1 MKLKDP
7 TDWLED
13 FTIHLSKEEISSMLS
28 DVEETLVFT
37 GSKPMAAVW
46 LTVAGVLG
54 GLFGG
59 VVVSGAVW
67 RSVWLVLGYL
77 IVMPLVWLA
86 MRRLTFRIFGPAIRW
101 QAVLAF
107 FWAFLLGMGAVIGG
121 QIESWWWGY
130 GLTLG
135 AGLLIGLVFG
145 SVNPSF
151 IKNEDAW
158 LLAGLPLGGVSTTIA
173 TYVYRNMIVDPSTI
187 SAAALSGAIAGL
199 ILTAPMTVLLAAL
212 WDVGHGLRHVAVIYL
227 HNDASAR
234 KAIDYLDR
242 AIRLSPND
250 ADLHNLRG
258 IAWSRAGDQGRADA
272 DWQKVLELQPK
283 SPEPYMNRGVD
294 FLRQGALAEAVE
306 SLQAA
311 ITIDPKY
318 ATAHNNLGVALERRG
333 DLDRAIEH
341 YDPAISLAPKYARA
355 YSNRGYARFRAKRH
369 ERAVEDCDH
378 AIELDQDLAAAYVN
392 RAHALAALGHVE
404 RAAEDYQTAIDL
416 VPSPEI
422 VEEAE
427 KGLQALGRE

>member
-1 MKLKDP
+1 MRLRDP

-13 FTIHLSKEEISSMLS
+13 FTIHLSEEEISSMLS

-37 GSKPMAAVW
+37 GSKPVAAVW

-54 GLFGG
+54 GFFGG
-59 VVVSGAVW
+59 VVVSGAMW
-67 RSVWLVLGYL
+67 RSVWLVLAYL
-77 IVMPLVWLA
+77 LVMPLVWVG
-86 MRRLTFRIFGPAIRW
+86 MRRLTFGIFGPAIRW

-121 QIESWWWGY
+121 QITSWWLGY
-130 GLTLG
+130 GLSLG

-151 IKNEDAW
+151 VKNEDAW
-158 LLAGLPLGGVSTTIA
+158 LLAGLPLGGVSTTFA
-173 TYVYRNMIVDPSTI
+173 TYVYRNMIADPSTI
-187 SAAALSGAIAGL
+187 SAAALTGAIAGL
-199 ILTAPMTVLLAAL
+199 ILTAPMTALLAAL

-227 HNDASAR
+227 HNDAFAQ

-242 AIRLSPND
+242 AIRVSPND

-258 IAWSRAGDQGRADA
+258 IAWSRAGDQARADA

-294 FLRQGALAEAVE
+294 FLRHGAFAEAVE
-306 SLQAA
+306 SLQTA

-333 DLDRAIEH
+333 ELDRAIEH
-341 YDPAISLAPKYARA
+341 YDRAIALAPKYARA

-378 AIELDQDLAAAYVN
+378 AIKLDQDLAVAYVN

-416 VPSPEI
+416 VPSPEVI
-422 VEEAE
+422 EEAE
-427 KGLQALGRE
+427 KGLEALTS

>member
-1 MKLKDP
+1 MRLKDP

-77 IVMPLVWLA
+77 LVMPLVWLG

-107 FWAFLLGMGAVIGG
+107 FWAFLLAMGAVTGG
-121 QIESWWWGY
+121 QIASWWLGY
-130 GLTLG
+130 GLSLG

-158 LLAGLPLGGVSTTIA
+158 LLTGLPLGGVSTTFA
-173 TYVYRNMIVDPSTI
+173 TYVYRNMIADPSTI
-187 SAAALSGAIAGL
+187 SAAALTGAIAGL
-199 ILTAPMTVLLAAL
+199 ILTAPMTALLAAL

-227 HNDASAR
+227 HNDAYAG

-242 AIRLSPND
+242 AIRFSPND

-258 IAWSRAGDQGRADA
+258 IAWSRAGDPVRADA
-272 DWQKVLELQPK
+272 DWQKVLELHPK
-283 SPEPYMNRGVD
+283 SPEPHMNRGVD
-294 FLRQGALAEAVE
+294 FLRRGALAEAVE
-306 SLQAA
+306 SLQTA

-333 DLDRAIEH
+333 ELDGAIEH
-341 YDPAISLAPKYARA
+341 YDRAIALAPKYARA
-355 YSNRGYARFRAKRH
+355 YSNRGYAYYRAGRH
-369 ERAVEDCDH
+369 ERAVEDCGH
-378 AIELDQDLAAAYVN
+378 AIELDQDLAVAYVN
-392 RAHALAALGHVE
+392 RAHALAALGHLE
-404 RAAEDYQTAIDL
+404 RAVENYHSAIEL
-416 VPSPEI
+416 VPSPEV

-427 KGLQALGRE
+427 RGLQALGRE

>member
-1 MKLKDP
+1 MRLKDP

-13 FTIHLSKEEISSMLS
+13 FTIYLAEEEISSLLR

-59 VVVSGAVW
+59 GVVRGAVW
-67 RSVWLVLGYL
+67 RSVWLVRGYL
-77 IVMPLVWLA
+77 LVMPLVWLA
-86 MRRLTFRIFGPAIRW
+86 MRWLTFRIFGPAIRW

-121 QIESWWWGY
+121 QIASWWLGY
-130 GLTLG
+130 GLSLG

-151 IKNEDAW
+151 VKNEDAW
-158 LLAGLPLGGVSTTIA
+158 LLAALPLGGVSTTIA

-187 SAAALSGAIAGL
+187 SAAALTGAIAGL
-199 ILTAPMTVLLAAL
+199 ILTAPMTALLAAL

-227 HNDASAR
+227 HNDAFAR

-242 AIRLSPND
+242 AIRFSPND

-333 DLDRAIEH
+333 ELDRAIEH
-341 YDPAISLAPKYARA
+341 YDRAIALAPKYARA

-369 ERAVEDCDH
+369 ERAVEDCDY
-378 AIELDQDLAAAYVN
+378 AIELDQDLAVAHVN
-392 RAHALAALGHVE
+392 RAHALAALGHIE
-404 RAAEDYQTAIDL
+404 RAAEDYHTAIDL
-416 VPSPEI
+416 VPSPEVI
-422 VEEAE
+422 EEAE
-427 KGLQALGRE
+427 KGLQALRRE

>member
-13 FTIHLSKEEISSMLS
+13 FTIYLGEEEISSMLS

-77 IVMPLVWLA
+77 LVMPLVWLA

-121 QIESWWWGY
+121 QIASWWLGY
-130 GLTLG
+130 GLSLG

-151 IKNEDAW
+151 VKNEDAW
-158 LLAGLPLGGVSTTIA
+158 LLAALPLGGVSTTIA
-173 TYVYRNMIVDPSTI
+173 TYVYRHMIVDPSTI
-187 SAAALSGAIAGL
+187 SAAALTGAIAGL
-199 ILTAPMTVLLAAL
+199 ILTAPMTALLVAL

-227 HNDASAR
+227 HNDAFAR

-242 AIRLSPND
+242 AVRFSPND

-258 IAWSRAGDQGRADA
+258 IAWSRAGDQGRAEA

-333 DLDRAIEH
+333 ELDRAIEH
-341 YDPAISLAPKYARA
+341 YDRAISLAPKYARA
-355 YSNRGYARFRAKRH
+355 YSNRGYACFRAKRH

-404 RAAEDYQTAIDL
+404 RSAEDYQTAIDL
-416 VPSPEI
+416 VPSPE
-422 VEEAE
+422 VMDEAE
-427 KGLQALGRE
+427 KGLQALRRT